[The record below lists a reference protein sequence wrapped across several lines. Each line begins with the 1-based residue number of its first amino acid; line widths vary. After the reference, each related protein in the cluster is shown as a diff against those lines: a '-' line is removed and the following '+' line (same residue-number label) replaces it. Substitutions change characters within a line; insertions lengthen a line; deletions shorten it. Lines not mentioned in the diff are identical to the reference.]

1 MIKPAPLNP
10 KDIPTQ
16 IGEIFGTPVVVVGKT
31 WLPLTQ
37 LVVWGI
43 MTRVGIK
50 NRPER
55 PRRERV
61 AVGGLTMAAILG
73 SEWCHNLA
81 HAAVAQLVG
90 KPMDALRVAWG
101 MPLCVYHELEDP
113 NVTPR
118 EHIARAL
125 GGPVFNTFL
134 LGLVSLL
141 LRFTPQDSIAR
152 EVADAGVGMNLFLST
167 VSLLP
172 IPGIDGGPIL
182 KWSLVGSGRMPEEA
196 DEIIM
201 QVNKL
206 TGAGLGAAAGVAL
219 KKKRWFIGAILGMLS
234 ATALGVGFGLLKE
247 QNKN

>member
-1 MIKPAPLNP
+1 MIKPAHLNSENP
-10 KDIPTQ
+10 PTQ
-16 IGEIFGTPVVVVGKT
+16 IGEIFGTPIVVVGKT

-37 LVVWGI
+37 LIVWGI

-50 NRPER
+50 NRPGR
-55 PRRERV
+55 PLGERV

-81 HAAVAQLVG
+81 HAAAARLVG

-101 MPLCVYHELEDP
+101 MPLCVYYELEDP

-125 GGPVFNTFL
+125 GGPVFSTFL
-134 LGLVSLL
+134 LGLFSLL
-141 LRFTPQDSIAR
+141 LRFAPQDSIAR

-182 KWSLVGSGRMPEEA
+182 KWSLVDSGRMPEEA

-201 QVNKL
+201 QVNRL